1 LHLSCRRS
9 ILKTVPVFFCFLLA
23 AGNLYS
29 RGKTEV
35 PVPLNA
41 EYVFCITTFDVSGL
55 PQAQAGLGQILQNRL
70 ASRLGG
76 IDRRVRTSEELIR
89 YEERAFSQARD
100 GVISQLAAK
109 RRERDEL
116 LFKGLPRWK
125 YNKELRRV
133 DKEIKELEA
142 VFVKTENETIRIEE
156 RPLFVLSEESF
167 PPPPLPG
174 GEEAF
179 LNAQKADAFL
189 SGKLSS
195 YYGRI
200 YAELRIYTR
209 DSSFI
214 FEDAVIFS
222 YEDMNAAADDLANRI
237 EEAAAGTAR
246 SVLTVAAEP
255 EDARIIVNGK
265 LVTNK
270 EPVLLNPGAV
280 SVLASAEGYENFSG
294 SLELVSGEKAETGVT
309 LSPVASEILKL
320 PVPGAKIY
328 IGALYVGTVPPG
340 GDLEISVPRD
350 RYRYINVETEDGKR
364 GEVIVFGEQRA
375 EDQRFIEINPK
386 IIPGRDEKPVE
397 KRRRQF
403 YGAWGR
409 LWVTLPLAFLL
420 DGLTNSYAT
429 AYIAAANSGRHSQ
442 EMWDSYWTS
451 YYISRGAMIAAGIF
465 GVESLIRL
473 IIYIN
478 TANQE
483 AVPLWK

>member
-1 LHLSCRRS
+1 
-9 ILKTVPVFFCFLLA
+9 LKTVPVFFCFLLA

-29 RGKTEV
+29 LGKTEV
-35 PVPLNA
+35 PAPLNA
-41 EYVFCITTFDVSGL
+41 EYVFCVTAFDVSGL
-55 PQAQAGLGQILQNRL
+55 PPAQAGLGQILQNRL
-70 ASRLGG
+70 VSRLGG
-76 IDRRVRTSEELIR
+76 IDRRVRTSGELIR
-89 YEERAFSQARD
+89 YGERAFSQARD

-116 LFKGLPRWK
+116 LFRGLPRWK

-133 DKEIKELEA
+133 DKEIKDLEV
-142 VFVKTENETIRIEE
+142 VFVKTENETIYIEE
-156 RPLFVLSEESF
+156 KPLFVLSTESF

-174 GEEAF
+174 GEDAF

-189 SGKLSS
+189 SGKLSP

-209 DSSFI
+209 DSSFV

-222 YEDMNAAADDLANRI
+222 YEDMNAAADDLADRI

-246 SVLTVAAEP
+246 SILTVAADP
-255 EDARIIVNGK
+255 EDARVIVDGK
-265 LVTNK
+265 LAANG
-270 EPVLLNPGAV
+270 EPVLLNPGTV
-280 SVLASAEGYENFSG
+280 SVLATAEGYENFSG
-294 SLELVSGEKAETGVT
+294 VLELVPGEKAETGVT
-309 LSPVASEILKL
+309 LSPVVSEILKL
-320 PVPGAKIY
+320 PVPGANVY

-340 GDLEISVPRD
+340 GDMEIPVPQD
-350 RYRYINVETEDGKR
+350 RYRYLNVETEDGRR
-364 GEVIVFGEQRA
+364 GEVIVLGEQRTNG
-375 EDQRFIEINPK
+375 QRSIEIKPK

-409 LWVTLPLAFLL
+409 LWVTLPLAVLL
-420 DGLTNSYAT
+420 DGLAMSYAT
-429 AYIAAANSGRHSQ
+429 AYNASGSQ
-442 EMWDSYWTS
+442 ELLDRFYTS

-465 GVESLIRL
+465 GAESLIRL